1 MRPLIWASAVQVRPF
16 ASPKRGRVK
25 INVITPTAG
34 RDFIPITHLT
44 TNPRKKPNECVPR
57 ATPRVPPL
65 PAAGPARAP
74 CLAVASAAR
83 PLTLPRVCSFRRRVS
98 IAPAPRRAAR
108 GKHVGFAGFLHD
120 ARVLWR
126 AGRALGWAGRPHRSI
141 WKSRRER
148 ACCSEFSSC
157 IIARQ
162 RQEHKEREKKCKGG
176 KKN

>member
-98 IAPAPRRAAR
+98 IAPAPRRAGETRRFRRVSPRRAR
-108 GKHVGFAGFLHD
+108 TLACGAGAGLGGTSASVDMEESKRTRVLLGVFFLHHCETTT
-120 ARVLWR
+120 R
-126 AGRALGWAGRPHRSI
+126 AQGTG
-141 WKSRRER
+141 E
-148 ACCSEFSSC
+148 EV
-157 IIARQ
+157 
-162 RQEHKEREKKCKGG
+162 
-176 KKN
+176 